1 MKNKKRLSA
10 LTIPAILSFTACILF
25 TAAEARADGCIFPSV
40 AGTNMEVSATKQRA
54 LVWLRD
60 GTWEVH
66 IQPVFDREQG
76 GAAWVVP
83 FPSLPEVSESSS
95 ELLHQLEIITTPV
108 FIDYCYHTN
117 SGGGGGCGGTMD
129 GANKDQEKS
138 SAKSPVTVWTQG
150 EVGELDYVVL
160 SADDGD
166 NLVTWLETHGYH
178 LPDGSAELI
187 ADFETEGQFF
197 FAAQLSEEADPE
209 KAQAPVRF
217 VLPEEDDG
225 FYPLRLT
232 SLAVEGDERL
242 ALTLFFAFTEVD
254 GIGFMPQSH
263 PYEEFEGNHPN
274 REIYDQQKEKYFEDN
289 PSDNLLML
297 FGRNLQNTDALSFSR
312 CAQDQYSYL
321 SFCASY
327 DDLEVEVPERVM
339 EKVQWHDDIM
349 EMETSGA
356 WLYRFEGHLDAEAM
370 SEDLFL
376 GEVASNTL
384 QHKTNIYVNEIGACP
399 SEDEEDE
406 YVGCSFSKHDLP
418 AGWFILTMLLFSGL
432 FVARKIE
439 AHSRRK
445 QS

>member
-10 LTIPAILSFTACILF
+10 LTITAILSFTGCILLF
-25 TAAEARADGCIFPSV
+25 TTSKARADGCIFPST
-40 AGTNMEVSATKQRA
+40 AGANMEVSATKQRA

-95 ELLHQLEIITTPV
+95 ELLHQLEIITSPV
-108 FIDYCYHTN
+108 FIDYCYHSS
-117 SGGGGGCGGTMD
+117 SGGGGGCSSGD
-129 GANKDQEKS
+129 GASQDEKKS
-138 SAKSPVTVWTQG
+138 SAKSPVTVWAQG

-197 FAAQLSEEADPE
+197 FAAQLSEDADPE

-242 ALTLFFAFTEVD
+242 ALTLFFAFPEVD

-274 REIYDQQKEKYFEDN
+274 REVYDEQKEKYFDEN

-297 FGRNLQNTDALSFSR
+297 FGRDLKNTDALSFSR
-312 CAQDQYSYL
+312 CAREQYSYMNI
-321 SFCASY
+321 CASY
-327 DDLEVEVPERVM
+327 DELEVEVPDRVM
-339 EKVQWHDDIM
+339 EKVQWHEDIQ
-349 EMETSGA
+349 EMENSSA
-356 WLYRFEGHLDAEAM
+356 WLYRFEGHLDGEAM

-376 GEVASNTL
+376 GEVTASTL
-384 QHKTNIYVNEIGACP
+384 QEKTNIYLNSIGACP
-399 SEDEEDE
+399 SENDEGDE

-418 AGWFILTMLLFSGL
+418 SGWFLLTMLLLTGL
-432 FVARKIE
+432 FISRKTE
-439 AHSRRK
+439 VRSRRK
-445 QS
+445 